1 MPDGFQMLERDHRA
15 VAELFD
21 SYEHSG
27 DDAVADQICFEL
39 TIHSEIED
47 QVLYPKLREFGD
59 QTSELS
65 DHAEEA
71 HERITNYVGR
81 IGLAEHDDRLGLVE
95 ELWSEVDAHVRE
107 EETEIFPTM
116 RDLGVDAEELG
127 RALEAC
133 KGEAVAR
140 SRGTVG

>member
-1 MPDGFQMLERDHRA
+1 MPDGFQLLERDHRA

-21 SYEHSG
+21 TYEQTG
-27 DDAVADQICFEL
+27 DDAVAEQICFEL
-39 TIHSEIED
+39 TVHSEIEE

-59 QTSELS
+59 RTSELS
-65 DHAEEA
+65 DHAEAA
-71 HERITNYVGR
+71 HERVANYVGR
-81 IGLAEHDDRLGLVE
+81 IGLAEGDERLSLVE
-95 ELWSEVDAHVRE
+95 ELWAEVDEHVRE

-116 RDLGVDAEELG
+116 RDLGVDADALG
-127 RALEAC
+127 RALETC

>member
-21 SYEHSG
+21 AYEHGG
-27 DDAVADQICFEL
+27 DDAVAEQICFEL
-39 TIHSEIED
+39 TIHSEIEE
-47 QVLYPKLREFGD
+47 QVLYPTLREFGD

-65 DHAEEA
+65 DHAEAA
-71 HERITNYVGR
+71 HERITNFVGR
-81 IGLAEHDDRLGLVE
+81 IGLADHDDKIGLVE
-95 ELWSEVDAHVRE
+95 ELWAEVDAHVRE

-116 RDLGVDAEELG
+116 RDLGVDPEELG
-127 RALEAC
+127 RTLEAA

>member
-1 MPDGFQMLERDHRA
+1 MADGFQMLERDHRA

-21 SYEHSG
+21 TYEQGG
-27 DDAVADQICFEL
+27 DNAVAEQICFEL
-39 TIHSEIED
+39 TIHSEIEE

-65 DHAEEA
+65 DHAEAA
-71 HERITNYVGR
+71 HERITNLVGR
-81 IGLAEHDDRLGLVE
+81 IGLAEPDDRLGLVE

-107 EETEIFPTM
+107 EETDIFPTM
-116 RDLGVDAEELG
+116 RDLGVNADELG
-127 RALEAC
+127 RALEAA

>member
-1 MPDGFQMLERDHRA
+1 MPDGFQLLERDHRA

-21 SYEHSG
+21 RYEQNG
-27 DDAVADQICFEL
+27 DDAVAEQICFEL
-39 TIHSEIED
+39 TIHSEVEE

-59 QTSELS
+59 RTSELS
-65 DHAEEA
+65 DRAEEA
-71 HERITNYVGR
+71 HELVANFVGR
-81 IGLAEHDDRLGLVE
+81 IRLAEHDERLGLVE
-95 ELWSEVDAHVRE
+95 ELWAAVDEHVRD

-116 RDLGVDAEELG
+116 RDLGVDPDELG

-133 KGEAVAR
+133 KGEAIAR